1 MVQGKR
7 TNSKPKL
14 AEVVMRHI
22 DTTPEDKL
30 YTFLPEFLEDEEQ

>member
-14 AEVVMRHI
+14 AEVVDKNPERWLCYVLKHI
-22 DTTPEDKL
+22 N
-30 YTFLPEFLEDEEQ
+30 